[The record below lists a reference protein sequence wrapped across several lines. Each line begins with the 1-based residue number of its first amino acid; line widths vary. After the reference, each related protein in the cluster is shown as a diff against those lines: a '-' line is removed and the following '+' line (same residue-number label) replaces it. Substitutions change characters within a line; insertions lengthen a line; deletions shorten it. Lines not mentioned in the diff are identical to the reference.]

1 MKKSLWIAALV
12 LALTAGVV
20 GTAYA
25 EESSLPPGPG
35 WPVQGDGEGPLH
47 DLMIEAAAD
56 VLGLETAEL
65 EGRLADGE
73 TIYQIAVDLGLDA
86 QEFRSE
92 WAEARR
98 AVIETAV
105 EDGLIE
111 RFQVGRMIGRRAQM
125 RNSECPGLG
134 GFRNSP
140 QGQ

>member
-12 LALTAGVV
+12 LALTTGVV

-35 WPVQGDGEGPLH
+35 GPGQGDGEGPLH
-47 DLMIEAAAD
+47 ELMIEAAAN

-65 EGRLADGE
+65 EARLADGE
-73 TIYQIAVDLGLDA
+73 TLHQIALDLGLDA
-86 QEFRSE
+86 QEFQSE

-98 AVIETAV
+98 TVIETAV

-111 RFQVGRMIGRRAQM
+111 RFQVRRMIGRRAQM
-125 RNSECPGLG
+125 RNSEWPGLG
-134 GFRNSP
+134 VFRNSP
-140 QGQ
+140 QSR

>member
-12 LALTAGVV
+12 LALTTGVV

-35 WPVQGDGEGPLH
+35 WPAQGDGEGPLH

-65 EGRLADGE
+65 EARLADGE
-73 TIYQIAVDLGLDA
+73 TLHQIAVDLGLEA

-92 WAEARR
+92 WAAARR
-98 AVIETAV
+98 TVIETAV

-111 RFQVGRMIGRRAQM
+111 RFQVRRMIGRRAQT
-125 RNSECPGLG
+125 RLSECPGLG
-134 GFRNSP
+134 SFRNST
-140 QGQ
+140 QSQ